1 MPIDGSMAIIEALHA
16 RWVHLLKTL
25 STEDMNRTMFHPEH
39 GKITL
44 DSLLA
49 IYAWH
54 GPHHTA
60 HVSELRRR
68 ESF

>member
-1 MPIDGSMAIIEALHA
+1 
-16 RWVHLLKTL
+16 VLKSL
-25 STEDMNRTMFHPEH
+25 DAADFDRTMFHPEH
-39 GKITL
+39 GKISL

-60 HVSELRRR
+60 HVTELRGR
-68 ESF
+68 EGF